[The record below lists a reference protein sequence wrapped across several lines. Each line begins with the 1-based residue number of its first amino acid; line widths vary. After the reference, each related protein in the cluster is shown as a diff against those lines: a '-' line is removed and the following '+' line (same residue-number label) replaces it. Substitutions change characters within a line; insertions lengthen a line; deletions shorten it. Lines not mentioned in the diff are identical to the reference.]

1 MNMIKLEKGD
11 KKMNMIKL
19 ENGNIVSVVTMDTD
33 TTSREFFGV
42 YRTLNLAIAEV
53 KLWFTNLNEASS
65 SHQWEMTSTS
75 QDTQTWTCKNFGNI
89 KTMNFSKY
97 GL

>member
-1 MNMIKLEKGD
+1 
-11 KKMNMIKL
+11 MNMIKL

-33 TTSREFFGV
+33 TTFGEFFGV
-42 YRTLNLAIAEV
+42 YRTLNLAIADV
-53 KLWFTNLNEASS
+53 KLWFANLNEESLE
-65 SHQWEMTSTS
+65 HETEENRNHWEMTATS

-89 KTMNFSKY
+89 KTINFTKY